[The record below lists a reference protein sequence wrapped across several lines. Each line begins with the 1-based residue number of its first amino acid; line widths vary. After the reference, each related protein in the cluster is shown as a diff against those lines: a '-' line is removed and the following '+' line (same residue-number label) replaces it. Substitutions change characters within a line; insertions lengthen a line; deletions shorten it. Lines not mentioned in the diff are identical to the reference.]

1 MRQNTARQHKN
12 RTIIEGNDSMSEKEA
27 QSRPGSSPAGGAKAQ
42 TGAQSLVQSFVDS
55 GVDVCFTNPGTS
67 EMHFVAALDSNPQMR
82 CVLGLFEGVVTGAA
96 DGYGRMQGSPA
107 ATLLHLGPGLGNG
120 LANLHNA
127 KKARTPVVNVVGDH
141 ATYHRKYDAPLT
153 SDVEGIA
160 GPVSGW
166 VRVSESADT
175 VAGDGAAA
183 VQAASTLPGQVATL
197 ILPADTAW
205 NTTDSVAAPL
215 PIEPPIAVDQ
225 SLVDDVA
232 KALRQGKPA
241 VLLVGGVITAERAAL
256 CDQISQ
262 ATGARIIMDTFIP
275 RIQRGA
281 GRAEVERLP
290 YFGEQAADVLKGT
303 EHLILVSTQA
313 PITFFAYPDKPNW
326 LTPEGCEL
334 HTLVERDGDIDG
346 SLQALVEA
354 LGATTHAPRLID
366 SQPVELPTG
375 DLDPRSIGA
384 SLAYHFPENAIVV
397 DEGGTAGGGCSFS
410 TKTSAPHD
418 WLMLTGGSIGYA
430 MPTATGAAV
439 ACPDRP
445 VICLQGDGGGMYTVQ
460 ALWTQARERLNVTTI
475 IFANQKYAILQIEF
489 ARVGAHNPG
498 PKAMSMLDLTNPEL
512 NWTSMAEGMGVTA
525 FRATTMAEFNKALVA
540 SLKEPGPCLIE
551 ALI

>member
-1 MRQNTARQHKN
+1 MSDSKDL
-12 RTIIEGNDSMSEKEA
+12 NDSNIKK
-27 QSRPGSSPAGGAKAQ
+27 AGDKSGAE
-42 TGAQSLVQSFVDS
+42 SLVQSFVDS
-55 GVDVCFTNPGTS
+55 GVNVCFTNPGTS
-67 EMHFVAALDSNPQMR
+67 EMHFVAALDSNPEMR

-96 DGYGRMQGSPA
+96 DGYGRMTGSPA

-141 ATYHRKYDAPLT
+141 ATYHRKFDAPLT

-160 GPVSGW
+160 TPVSGW
-166 VRVSESADT
+166 VKVSESADD
-175 VAGDGAAA
+175 VAHDGAAA
-183 VQAASTLPGQVATL
+183 VQAAMSPPGQVATL

-205 NTTDSVAAPL
+205 NRTDAVAAKQAPARTV
-215 PIEPPIAVDQ
+215 PVDTK
-225 SLVDDVA
+225 LVDDAA
-232 KALRQGKPA
+232 KALRTGKPA
-241 VLLVGGVITAERAAL
+241 VLLVGGVITAERAATL
-256 CDQISQ
+256 DQISQ
-262 ATGARIIMDTFIP
+262 ASGARIIMDTFMP
-275 RIQRGA
+275 RVQRGA
-281 GRAEVERLP
+281 GRADVERLP
-290 YFGEQAADVLKGT
+290 YFGEQAADVLEGT
-303 EHLILVSTQA
+303 EHLILVSTQP

-346 SLQALVEA
+346 SLQALAEA
-354 LGATTHAPRLID
+354 LDAAKTAPRLIELE
-366 SQPVELPTG
+366 QPGLPSG

-384 SLAYHFPENAIVV
+384 SLAHLFPDNAIVV

-410 TKTSAPHD
+410 TKTAAPHD

-430 MPTATGAAV
+430 LPTATGASV

-445 VICLQGDGGGMYTVQ
+445 VICLQGDGGGMYTLQ
-460 ALWTQARERLNVTTI
+460 SLWTQAREQLNVTTI
-475 IFANQKYAILQIEF
+475 IFANRKYAILQIEF

-525 FRATTMAEFNKALVA
+525 FRVATVAEFNKALAA